1 MPWKT
6 KISKKDPT
14 CGLPLRIGDMVVS
27 ASPRNPSRYVC
38 KRIVGL
44 PGDRVLMDPR
54 VQLGEVAE
62 ASQAEAEAE
71 AQAEAEAVVGQSSEE
86 GETGR
91 GGGGGAASPS
101 PSSLLVVSP
110 IQRKGPDLYVT
121 VPVGH
126 VFLTGDNLS
135 HSTDSRHYGPVPLG
149 CIKGKVVARV
159 SRRAFAERSAL
170 TRRAAQVW
178 PSPRWF
184 TGETLTLLAQ
194 SDGKSGDPAQT

>member
-1 MPWKT
+1 SAWSHRLRSTRPYLVRGLQIACLLHVITTHLFEVRGCEGPSMLPTLSPQGDWLLQVRLPFARWLEGLRASERTGAGAGMPWKT
-6 KISKKDPT
+6 RISKKDPT

-54 VQLGEVAE
+54 VQLGE
-62 ASQAEAEAE
+62 
-71 AQAEAEAVVGQSSEE
+71 
-86 GETGR
+86 
-91 GGGGGAASPS
+91 
-101 PSSLLVVSP
+101 
-110 IQRKGPDLYVT
+110 RKGPDLYVT

-159 SRRAFAERSAL
+159 S
-170 TRRAAQVW
+170 
-178 PSPRWF
+178 
-184 TGETLTLLAQ
+184 
-194 SDGKSGDPAQT
+194 